1 MIIYLIRHGRQN
13 SSDCNVNV
21 PLSKE
26 GRMQAELLGK
36 RMKRYPVDA
45 LYTSNLTRAIETGQ
59 IAFADRKDLIDTL
72 QIREGLAEVDFG
84 DLTGKKDPVVKEYY
98 KQYYQTQL
106 SLFQDE
112 KNRPTGSALARVNT
126 YVGDFFV
133 PTQEMWYPNGEN
145 GAMVLERLMPVVN
158 EWIKK
163 PYQNIAVV
171 SHGGLIRILL
181 CALFGGDFAKRLQ
194 FGGSLENCSITE
206 LYYDESK
213 KGFYLN
219 RFNDYAHL
227 EEKAEL
233 LRSHFLAPNLS

>member
-26 GRMQAELLGK
+26 GQMQAELLGK

-45 LYTSNLTRAIETGQ
+45 LYTSDLIRAVETGQ
-59 IAFADRKDLIDTL
+59 IAFSDRHDLI
-72 QIREGLAEVDFG
+72 
-84 DLTGKKDPVVKEYY
+84 KEYY
-98 KQYYQTQL
+98 KEYYQKQL
-106 SLFQDE
+106 SLFKNK
-112 KNRPTGSALARVNT
+112 KNRPTGSALAKVNT
-126 YVGDFFV
+126 YVGEFFV
-133 PTQEMWYPNGEN
+133 PIQEMHYPNGEN
-145 GAMVLERLMPVVN
+145 GEMVLERLLPVVK
-158 EWIKK
+158 EWIEK

-227 EEKAEL
+227 EERPEL
-233 LRSHFLAPNLS
+233 LRSHFLAPNQ

>member
-26 GRMQAELLGK
+26 GQMQAELLGK

-45 LYTSNLTRAIETGQ
+45 LYTSDLIRAVETGQ
-59 IAFADRKDLIDTL
+59 IAFSVRHDLFSDI
-72 QIREGLAEVDFG
+72 QIRKGLAEVVFG
-84 DLTGKKDPVVKEYY
+84 DLTGEKDPVVKEYY
-98 KQYYQTQL
+98 KEYYQKQL
-106 SLFQDE
+106 SLFKNK
-112 KNRPTGSALARVNT
+112 KNRPTGSALAKVNT
-126 YVGDFFV
+126 YVGEFFV
-133 PTQEMWYPNGEN
+133 PIQEMHYPNGEN
-145 GAMVLERLMPVVN
+145 GEMVLERLLPVVK
-158 EWIKK
+158 EWIEK

-227 EEKAEL
+227 EERPEL
-233 LRSHFLAPNLS
+233 LRSHFLAPNQ

>member
-26 GRMQAELLGK
+26 GQMQAELLGK

-45 LYTSNLTRAIETGQ
+45 LYTS
-59 IAFADRKDLIDTL
+59 DLISDI
-72 QIREGLAEVDFG
+72 QIRKGLAEVDFG
-84 DLTGKKDPVVKEYY
+84 DLTGEKDPVVKEYY
-98 KQYYQTQL
+98 KEYYQKQL
-106 SLFQDE
+106 SLFKNK
-112 KNRPTGSALARVNT
+112 KNRPTGSALAKVNT
-126 YVGDFFV
+126 YVGEFFV
-133 PTQEMWYPNGEN
+133 PIQEMHYPNGEN
-145 GAMVLERLMPVVN
+145 GEMVLERLLPVVK
-158 EWIKK
+158 EWIEK

-227 EEKAEL
+227 EERPEL
-233 LRSHFLAPNLS
+233 LRSHFLAPNQ